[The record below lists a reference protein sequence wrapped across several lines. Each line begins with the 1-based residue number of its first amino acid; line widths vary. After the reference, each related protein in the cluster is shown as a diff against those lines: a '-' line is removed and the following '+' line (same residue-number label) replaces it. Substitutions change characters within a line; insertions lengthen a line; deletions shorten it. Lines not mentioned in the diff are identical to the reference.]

1 MKKTIYLLRHGE
13 TLFNT
18 QHKIQGW
25 CDSPLTQKGIK
36 QAEIA
41 SQWFK
46 NEGITFDSAYCSTSE
61 RASDTLEI
69 ITGSTIKYQRLKGL
83 KEWNFGA
90 FEGKDEC
97 LNPVLPY
104 GDFFEYYG
112 GEKEK
117 DFQKR
122 IVSTIINI
130 AKNDSSQSILI
141 VSHGAAC
148 AQFCRYWEKYNIVQ
162 YQRGIKNCSIMEFS
176 YENDIFSCQKI
187 TVHDFSSL

>member
-46 NEGITFDSAYCSTSE
+46 NEGITFDSAYCS
-61 RASDTLEI
+61 
-69 ITGSTIKYQRLKGL
+69 QRLKGL

-97 LNPVLPY
+97 LNPSLPY

-122 IVSTIINI
+122 IVSTITNI
-130 AKNDSSQSILI
+130 AKNDSAQSILI

-187 TVHDFSSL
+187 TIHDFSSL